1 MTRET
6 IPAILVVT
14 SDPTIAKQLAD
25 ILHTAPMSWYSAQN
39 ADEASTILKSE
50 TVDLVICDE
59 SLYQTSREILV
70 QDTRRQSPPS
80 EIILLCYEREKADL
94 KSSAGSILDRLS
106 LPLCTAETKTKIA
119 QALERRRLRHEIFT
133 LRTHVAMSFGFDN
146 IIGDSKAMRTTKE
159 TAARIAPTDISILIT
174 GPSGSGK
181 ELLARTIHQHSERR
195 AGRFVAIDCSATSAE
210 SIETDLFGTAQ
221 TADTSAGTT
230 YQPLC
235 LLADGGTLFLDEVGS
250 LSPSTQTRL
259 LKFLSDST
267 LQSGTSSA
275 PRKVDL
281 RIIATSS
288 TYLPALVAEGTF
300 REELFFKL
308 AVLTIA
314 LPSLAD
320 RTEDIPMLADYLLR
334 RFSRE
339 TMRSDL
345 CLTPLALEKL
355 QSHRWPGNVR
365 ELENTLRRAATL
377 CSGQELDSSHISFVT
392 SGNDTSSAEATSE
405 GRHSLTISGGL
416 LVHHQREVIVKAL
429 DDHRWNF
436 TRTAAALGIGRT
448 TLWRKVKKYNLVP
461 GAGVT
466 IED

>member
-1 MTRET
+1 MIRET
-6 IPAILVVT
+6 IPATLVVT

-39 ADEASTILKSE
+39 ADEAALIMKSE
-50 TVDLVICDE
+50 TIDLVICDD
-59 SLYQTSREILV
+59 SAYQSGRELLT
-70 QDTRRQSPPS
+70 QASRRQSPPS
-80 EIILLCYEREKADL
+80 EIILLCNEREIDDPNTSTGTAL
-94 KSSAGSILDRLS
+94 ERLR
-106 LPLCTAETKTKIA
+106 LPLLGAETKTKIA
-119 QALERRRLRHEIFT
+119 QALERRRLRTEIFT

-146 IIGDSKAMRTTKE
+146 IIGESKVMRTTKE

-195 AGRFVAIDCSATSAE
+195 TGRFVAIDCSANSSE
-210 SIETDLFGTAQ
+210 SIEIELFGTAQ
-221 TADTSAGTT
+221 TADSSTGTT
-230 YQPLC
+230 NQPLC
-235 LLADGGTLFLDEVGS
+235 VLADGGTLFLDEVGA
-250 LSPSTQTRL
+250 LAPAIQTRL
-259 LKFLSDST
+259 LKFLSDGFVST
-267 LQSGTSSA
+267 DQNNA

-281 RIIATSS
+281 RIIATTSEN
-288 TYLPALVAEGTF
+288 LPSLIADGTF

-339 TMRSDL
+339 TMRPDL

-365 ELENTLRRAATL
+365 ELENTLRRATTL

-392 SGNDTSSAEATSE
+392 SGDDSFSAEATSE

-466 IED
+466 VED

>member
-1 MTRET
+1 MIRET
-6 IPAILVVT
+6 IPATLVVT

-39 ADEASTILKSE
+39 ADEASDILKSE

-70 QDTRRQSPPS
+70 QATRRQSPPA
-80 EIILLCYEREKADL
+80 EIILLSPEHEIADSE
-94 KSSAGSILDRLS
+94 SSNSKVCDRLT
-106 LPLCTAETKTKIA
+106 LPLHTSDTKSKIA
-119 QALERRRLRHEIFT
+119 QALEHRRLRTEIFN

-146 IIGDSKAMRTTKE
+146 IIGDSKVMRTTKE

-174 GPSGSGK
+174 GPSGCGK

-195 AGRFVAIDCSATSAE
+195 TGRFVAIDCSAMSPE
-210 SIETDLFGTAQ
+210 SIEAELFDSSQ
-221 TADTSAGTT
+221 TVETLASTS

-235 LLADGGTLFLDEVGS
+235 LLADGGTLFLDEVGA
-250 LSPSTQTRL
+250 LAPAIQTRL
-259 LKFLSDST
+259 LKFLSDSAV
-267 LQSGTSSA
+267 QSGTNGT

-281 RIIATSS
+281 RIIATTSEN
-288 TYLPALVAEGTF
+288 LPSLIADGTF

-320 RTEDIPMLADYLLR
+320 RTEDVPMLADYLLR

-339 TMRSDL
+339 TMRPDL

-392 SGNDTSSAEATSE
+392 SVEESSATESAAE
-405 GRHSLTISGGL
+405 GRHSLTIAGGL

-466 IED
+466 VED